1 MADVRWTFFPPLP
14 RDRIGPIGTT
24 LTWEQVAQLANEISA
39 QLECHGVPADETP
52 VFERLANVNLVEEE
66 MEVADEKTLDFVYL
80 CHFLAKL
87 NTLRHHLLE
96 QGVDE
101 KLIENFM
108 SASAGTQLF
117 LDKFYTADLNGVLA
131 IGNRRVAAT
140 RKTGLS
146 NRKSAER
153 KEREYAAAKDALE
166 TIVRRCPNWS
176 KTAQMKA
183 AAEKLSVSLSTL
195 KRRLRPPTT

>member
-1 MADVRWTFFPPLP
+1 MADLRWTFFPPLP
-14 RDRIGPIGTT
+14 RDKIGPVGTV
-24 LTWEQVAQLANEISA
+24 LTWKQVEQLANEISD
-39 QLECHGVPADETP
+39 QLECHASSPDDTP
-52 VFERLANVNLVEEE
+52 VFDRLANVKMAQEE

-80 CHFLAKL
+80 CHFLARL
-87 NTLRHHLLE
+87 NALRNQLLAC
-96 QGVDE
+96 GIDR
-101 KLIENFM
+101 KLIESFM

-146 NRKSAER
+146 NRKST
-153 KEREYAAAKDALE
+153 KQKKQEYAAAKKALE
-166 TIVRRCPNWS
+166 TVICRCPNWS

-183 AAEKLSVSLSTL
+183 AAEKLSISLSTL
-195 KRRLRPPTT
+195 KRRLRAPD